1 MHPLVTVAMV
11 VAGAATIARYS
22 PPQPWEYRPA
32 PHDRIKA
39 HRSTPGT
46 MGLVVTTGV
55 IGPVLIF
62 YVLAM
67 GQLAIAA
74 VLAGYLAVAAVLTE
88 AQFLR

>member
-1 MHPLVTVAMV
+1 MHPLVAVAMV
-11 VAGAATIARYS
+11 VAGAAAIVRHF

-39 HRSTPGT
+39 HRCHPSA
-46 MGLVVTTGV
+46 MGLVVTTGAF
-55 IGPVLIF
+55 GPALTL

-67 GQLAIAA
+67 GQLAVAA